1 MLIETFPDLPAFC
14 RIPTEERRQAWA
26 GIELRPSC
34 GTIALG
40 RTVIYDPSTEQVR
53 LDAEARQAQR
63 REAELLKKRDA
74 EAVRKRGIKNVKI
87 LALAIA
93 GKVRL
98 PPEPIKIVRVID
110 LNPLGQEPAK
120 QETTMTKAEQ
130 VAALRVKRATAKGP
144 KPAKR
149 NPKLPSTHPANRG
162 PKERAKAATAKAR
175 TPAKPK
181 AATRAPK
188 GVREGSKLALVV
200 GLLKRKEGCT
210 AADVLTATDWPA
222 VSMPQQARAAGLTLR
237 QEKDGKVT
245 RYWAA

>member
-34 GTIALG
+34 GTITLG

-98 PPEPIKIVRVID
+98 PPEPVKIVRVLD
-110 LNPLGQEPAK
+110 LNPLGREPATK
-120 QETTMTKAEQ
+120 ETTMMK
-130 VAALRVKRATAKGP
+130 KRAKQ
-144 KPAKR
+144 
-149 NPKLPSTHPANRG
+149 NPKLPATHPANRG
-162 PKERAKAATAKAR
+162 PKRRTKAKAR
-175 TPAKPK
+175 
-181 AATRAPK
+181 RASGPLPSP
-188 GVREGSKLALVV
+188 SK
-200 GLLKRKEGCT
+200 
-210 AADVLTATDWPA
+210 
-222 VSMPQQARAAGLTLR
+222 RAAGTKVDVVQKIADMMAASGGASMAEMVKATGIEPHPMRAKIKLVRDRLGYTT
-237 QEKDGKVT
+237 EAPSAANGK
-245 RYWAA
+245 RYSAKPPAKKTEG